1 MKTIKITS
9 LAITAGLLFA
19 GCDVQEKANEKAEK
33 VEQHKQEEAKKEAEE
48 KAKKEAEEKAKQEE
62 QQRQEA
68 EAQRQKEEKAK
79 QEQAAKE
86 EQQRQEA
93 EAQRQAEEKENEKK
107 EAPAKQ
113 KRQQEEQQKPKKE
126 DGQEICGSPEV
137 GITCEHL
144 RQEWENEKK
153 IEAELKQKEEERKAQ
168 EAEYN
173 KNHPLSQEVANKL
186 LIGTN
191 FMKYDSILPLP
202 VDAQLS
208 ADKKTSIYVYKQG
221 NKQIR
226 MTVNATTDRII
237 EVNYTE

>member
-33 VEQHKQEEAKKEAEE
+33 IEQHKQEEAKKAEE
-48 KAKKEAEEKAKQEE
+48 KAKQEAEEKAKQEE

-93 EAQRQAEEKENEKK
+93 EAQRQAEEKEKQ

-168 EAEYN
+168 DAEYN

-208 ADKKTSIYVYKQG
+208 ADKKTSIYIYKQG

>member
-9 LAITAGLLFA
+9 LAITAGILFA

-33 VEQHKQEEAKKEAEE
+33 VEQHKQEEAKKAEE
-48 KAKKEAEEKAKQEE
+48 KAKQEAEEKAKQEE

-93 EAQRQAEEKENEKK
+93 EVQRQAEEKEKQ

-168 EAEYN
+168 DAEYN

-208 ADKKTSIYVYKQG
+208 ADKKTSIYIYKQG

>member
-1 MKTIKITS
+1 MQ
-9 LAITAGLLFA
+9 G
-19 GCDVQEKANEKAEK
+19 KAEK

-48 KAKKEAEEKAKQEE
+48 NEKQE
-62 QQRQEA
+62 A
-68 EAQRQKEEKAK
+68 L
-79 QEQAAKE
+79 
-86 EQQRQEA
+86 
-93 EAQRQAEEKENEKK
+93 
-107 EAPAKQ
+107 AKQ
-113 KRQQEEQQKPKKE
+113 KRQQEEQQNSKKE

-153 IEAELKQKEEERKAQ
+153 IEAELKQKDEEQKAQ

-173 KNHPLSQEVANKL
+173 KHHPLSQEVANKL